1 MNCGAVRRRAVRIGL
16 VLSGGVVLA
25 GCGERRDDMYAARR
39 EPVAAA
45 IEAWDYRGRAG
56 RKVSTEHYDVYTTL
70 TDEYLLSAVPGLMES
85 AFDYYQRLVPAARE
99 PREKMQVY
107 LFLERQ
113 DWADFTKRFTGPRAP
128 EFLRITYGGYCER
141 GVTVIRYVSHPT
153 TFPLLAHEGFHQYL
167 HHHVN
172 PYVPAWLNEGM
183 AVMCEGQRWNG
194 DRLVRFDPQFLP
206 ARRNILAEAVLE
218 DRLFGLEQL
227 LETHAG
233 RIIQLS
239 NREVGTYY
247 AQLWAL
253 ILFLREGR
261 DGAYAPAFET
271 MLGELGGLE
280 AQRVVRTVADDGRG
294 ARSAGEQLFRSY
306 IGENLADIESE
317 YRAFMKTA
325 IVGVP

>member
-1 MNCGAVRRRAVRIGL
+1 MNGVGVTRGVVRWGL
-16 VLSGGVVLA
+16 VLLGGLGMA
-25 GCGERRDDMYAARR
+25 GCGAPRDDMYAARR

-45 IEAWDYRGRAG
+45 IETWEYRGRDG
-56 RKVSTEHYDVYTTL
+56 RKVTSQHYEIYTTL

-85 AFDYYQRLVPAARE
+85 AFDYYQRLVPATRE

-113 DWADFTKRFTGPRAP
+113 EWADFTRRFTGPRAP

-141 GVTVIRYVSHPT
+141 GVTVIRYVSHQT

-194 DRLVRFDPQFLP
+194 DRLVRFDPRFLP

-239 NREVGTYY
+239 SREVGTYY

-261 DGAYAPAFET
+261 DGTYAPAFAT
-271 MLGELGGLE
+271 MLSELGGLE
-280 AQRVVRTVADDGRG
+280 AQRTVRTVASDDRP
-294 ARSAGEQLFRSY
+294 ARSAGEQLFRAY
-306 IGENLADIESE
+306 IGENLAEIEAD
-317 YRAFMKTA
+317 YRAFMKSA